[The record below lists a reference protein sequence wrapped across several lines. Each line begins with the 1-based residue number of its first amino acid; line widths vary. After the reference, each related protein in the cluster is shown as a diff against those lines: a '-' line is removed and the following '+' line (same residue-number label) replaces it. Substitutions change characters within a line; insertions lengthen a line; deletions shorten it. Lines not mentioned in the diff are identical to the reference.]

1 MNKPLR
7 YRCILCFGRGMM
19 DSWYVVNITPKMW
32 KLNDD
37 HWFYDMFESICFDQV
52 IRAFQKEVLAE
63 LGSLHTNSL
72 PPVLESFALCFQTLD
87 VNGKDT
93 DDSEILQEREVFLYQ
108 LTGRLARELR
118 LLRPQD
124 ASRLLQAIDRLGLV
138 DPRLLGMAAE
148 LVPQR
153 LALWKS
159 EDLLALLEAY
169 AAAENADAFMVPCLR
184 RSLIP
189 LLSPQVKREHLD
201 DMQMVRAAEAFSKLR
216 LGIWI
221 WWLWCSLMTV
231 WSSFESHCLRSQW
244 LVPVII
250 YDHLIPILQLQ
261 SSPNSHLHRC
271 SHSVRSLFD
280 LRKDHAGLVSLL
292 SLRSPWAEG
301 SVASCQLALA
311 SVAVQHMMEAPW
323 AEAVTRIMDKATK
336 DAEKL
341 DDGARWGMSKLCEY
355 HEISWKELIVV
366 YMV

>member
-1 MNKPLR
+1 MTTD
-7 YRCILCFGRGMM
+7 F
-19 DSWYVVNITPKMW
+19 
-32 KLNDD
+32 
-37 HWFYDMFESICFDQV
+37 DMFESICFDQV

-169 AAAENADAFMVPCLR
+169 AAAENADVFMVPCLR

-216 LGIWI
+216 LGI
-221 WWLWCSLMTV
+221 
-231 WSSFESHCLRSQW
+231 
-244 LVPVII
+244 
-250 YDHLIPILQLQ
+250 
-261 SSPNSHLHRC
+261 
-271 SHSVRSLFD
+271 
-280 LRKDHAGLVSLL
+280 
-292 SLRSPWAEG
+292 
-301 SVASCQLALA
+301 
-311 SVAVQHMMEAPW
+311 
-323 AEAVTRIMDKATK
+323 
-336 DAEKL
+336 
-341 DDGARWGMSKLCEY
+341 
-355 HEISWKELIVV
+355 
-366 YMV
+366 